1 MVCYASPKEQKSK
14 SESHFVNLACH
25 SWHHYWRIILSE
37 HLLGSQQMEG
47 NLMQLA
53 WKLHE
58 FNIFECGLYK
68 MIYDWISDSIRS
80 MMWYEMT
87 ETPGIVSWMSGKIQA
102 GFVYFFHLKV
112 TLEYPRD
119 ATGAQQIVGHYM
131 LPTGSWYVMMGLVKM
146 TKVGHIPKMLLS
158 LAAIATLR

>member
-1 MVCYASPKEQKSK
+1 MRRAARMAKQLHRRPAR
-14 SESHFVNLACH
+14 FFF
-25 SWHHYWRIILSE
+25 
-37 HLLGSQQMEG
+37 SQVSRCSQMEG

-58 FNIFECGLYK
+58 INIFECWFYK

-102 GFVYFFHLKV
+102 GFVFFPSQSDP
-112 TLEYPRD
+112 PRD
-119 ATGAQQIVGHYM
+119 ATGAQQIVPATKNWREHM
-131 LPTGSWYVMMGLVKM
+131 LPTGSWYVMMGVVKM
-146 TKVGHIPKMLLS
+146 TKVVHIPKMLLS